1 MPAGLIRSIPFG
13 IFFLCSLAGAQDTK
27 ITTLAKTLLSLR
39 EYAASHSGLHGGL
52 PELTLAK
59 HQLRDWIEFR
69 LASFPQNGNEVA
81 LSNDF
86 LTGITNAKLFCDDP
100 SDCVTTSFG
109 FLDQVQV
116 TRERGFLIIMTAVG
130 TGIRCGYDYSTYVYE
145 WRENAWRRV
154 WENEQND
161 YTEGAYHP
169 QTLHSVHISD
179 ADAGADAGGTRL
191 VLTLGTPAGCGGAFM
206 PLYYRVFRVTTPDA
220 GGSLILDKSETLTD
234 EGEPPAIGR
243 ITPNDVLIEFSAG
256 GTGYGLS
263 HKALRHYEIRGAT
276 TTPTD
281 PIAPTPRDF
290 VEEWLAAPW
299 QDSMARSDSPALREW
314 HGKLHRDD
322 GQGDYPD
329 QALRCMSDPSL
340 VEIATHLEE
349 SPKHYFLVR
358 TKKPLHFSMAGIA
371 DNPFPDC
378 KQPAPEADKQPSILP
393 SNR

>member
-1 MPAGLIRSIPFG
+1 MPAGLRRSIPFG

-39 EYAASHSGLHGGL
+39 EYTASHSGLHGGL
-52 PELTLAK
+52 PELTVAK

-69 LASFPQNGNEVA
+69 LASFPENGNEVA

-86 LTGITNAKLFCDDP
+86 LTGLTNAKLFCDDP
-100 SDCVTTSFG
+100 SDCVTTSVG

-116 TRERGFLIIMTAVG
+116 AREHGLLIIMTAVG
-130 TGIRCGYDYSTYVYE
+130 TGIRCGYDYSAYIYE
-145 WRENAWRRV
+145 WRENNWRRV

-161 YTEGAYHP
+161 YTEGAYRP
-169 QTLHSVHISD
+169 QTLHLVHISE
-179 ADAGADAGGTRL
+179 ADAGGTRL
-191 VLTLGTPAGCGGAFM
+191 VLTLGTPAGCGGAFV
-206 PLYYRVFRVTTPDA
+206 PLYYRVFRVTARGA
-220 GGSLILDKSETLTD
+220 GASLILDKSETLTD

-243 ITPNDVLIEFSAG
+243 IRPDDLLIEFSAG

-263 HKALRHYEIRGAT
+263 HKALRHYQIRGAT
-276 TTPTD
+276 TTQTD
-281 PIAPTPRDF
+281 PIAPTARDF

-314 HGKLHRDD
+314 HEKLHRDD
-322 GQGDYPD
+322 AQGDYPD
-329 QALRCMSDPSL
+329 QALRCVNDPSL

-358 TKKPLHFSMAGIA
+358 TKEPLHFSMAGIGES
-371 DNPFPDC
+371 PFPDC
-378 KQPAPEADKQPSILP
+378 TVPYPQADKQPSLLP